1 MPGSTTRQLT
11 GKRRNTSK
19 MNQRAQLQPGDMLQN
34 RYRIMG
40 TLGVGGF
47 SSVYQ
52 ARDMRFTTATRLC
65 AIKEMVNIGGNPEV
79 RELARRSFET
89 EASILATLDHI
100 AIPRVFDYFSE
111 GDRSYLVMEYIRG
124 KDLEGALEERND
136 PVEPELAV
144 DWALQVCDVLC
155 YLHSHKPSVIV
166 FRDLKPSN
174 IMLDQQGRIRLI
186 DFGIAKHFQ
195 DDAKGTMIGTE
206 GYSPPEQYRGESS
219 PAGDVYALGATLHHL
234 LTMKDPRLEPP
245 FSWQERLIT
254 EINPLVSPQLNQV
267 VMRCLSYG
275 VKDRYQDGM
284 ELRDALQA
292 LGRAQ
297 PPAGSNV
304 ANNTAV
310 GNNAPA
316 PADNRYSTMPPPQT
330 QSPYATTQPQQ
341 QPQSAMPVAGSFAG
355 QSSPR
360 HTGLQNTVQPL
371 WTFKCEDEIRSKPA
385 VLDGT
390 VYVGAY
396 DNNLYAL
403 SANDGAFRWKYPA
416 TDGIASSPIVF
427 KNDVYIG
434 SVDQHVYSINRHTGK
449 LQWRFET
456 KGPVY
461 SSPAAEFEYIFFG
474 SDDGHLYAVNINTA
488 VELWKA
494 EAHSPVRSSPCV
506 TDKYVYF
513 GTEGGYVFCMDMR
526 GEKVWQFQAKRAI
539 TSSPTASD
547 DMVFVGSMDAT
558 VYALDANSGWAVWRS
573 RTGRPVISSPVV
585 HDDVVYIGSSDGKL
599 YALDIFSGRQLWTHQ
614 TDGQVTSSPAVLD
627 DAIYFGSTDGYV
639 YSLSLKRGKLRWR
652 YKTGGYVISSPVI
665 ADNIVYIGSSDHQ
678 FYAFPA

>member
-1 MPGSTTRQLT
+1 MPGSTTRQLS
-11 GKRRNTSK
+11 GKRKHTSK
-19 MNQRAQLQPGDMLQN
+19 MSQRAQLQPGDMLQN

-52 ARDMRFTTATRLC
+52 ARDMRFTSATRLC

-136 PVEPELAV
+136 PIEPELAV
-144 DWALQVCDVLC
+144 EWALQVCDVLA
-155 YLHSHKPSVIV
+155 YLHSHKPQPIV

-174 IMLDQQGRIRLI
+174 IMLDQHGRIRLI

-195 DDAKGTMIGTE
+195 GDVKGTMIGTE
-206 GYSPPEQYRGESS
+206 GYSPPEQYRGEAS

-234 LTMKDPRLEPP
+234 LTLKDPRLEPP
-245 FSWQERLIT
+245 FSWQERSIT
-254 EINPLVSPQLNQV
+254 DINPLVSPKLNQI

-275 VKDRYQDGM
+275 VNDRYEHAM
-284 ELRDALQA
+284 ELREVLK
-292 LGRAQ
+292 
-297 PPAGSNV
+297 
-304 ANNTAV
+304 AV
-310 GNNAPA
+310 GKGSGVA
-316 PADNRYSTMPPPQT
+316 AD
-330 QSPYATTQPQQ
+330 
-341 QPQSAMPVAGSFAG
+341 AG
-355 QSSPR
+355 QTPSTASPAAVAFSEAQAAQATAEQDAPMATAGAR
-360 HTGLQNTVQPL
+360 PQAGRSAPIQTGLQNTVQPL
-371 WTFKCEDEIRSKPA
+371 WTFRCEDEIRSKPA

-403 SANDGAFRWKYPA
+403 NASDGVFRWKYPA
-416 TDGIASSPIVF
+416 TDGIASAPAVF

-434 SVDQHVYSINRHTGK
+434 SVDQHLYSINRHTGK

-456 KGPVY
+456 KGAVY
-461 SSPAAEFEYIFFG
+461 SSPMAEFEYVFFG
-474 SDDGHLYAVNINTA
+474 SDDAHLYAVNINTA
-488 VELWKA
+488 LELWKA
-494 EAHSPVRSSPCV
+494 EAHAPVRSSPLV

-526 GEKVWQFQAKRAI
+526 GETVWQFQAKRAV
-539 TSSPTASD
+539 TSSPTASE
-547 DMVFVGSMDAT
+547 DMVFVGSMDGT
-558 VYALDANSGWAVWRS
+558 VYALDGNSGWAIWRT

-585 HDDVVYIGSSDGKL
+585 VDDVVYIGSADGKL
-599 YALDIFSGRQLWTHQ
+599 YALDIFSGRQLWVYQ
-614 TDGQVTSSPAVLD
+614 TDGQVSSSPAVLLD
-627 DAIYFGSTDGYV
+627 TEAAYFGSTDGYV
-639 YSLSLKRGKLRWR
+639 YSVSLKRGKLRWR

-665 ADNIVYIGSSDHQ
+665 ADNTVFIGSSDHH
-678 FYAFPA
+678 FYALPA

>member
-1 MPGSTTRQLT
+1 MAGTTRQLT
-11 GKRRNTSK
+11 GKRKQPAKT
-19 MNQRAQLQPGDMLQN
+19 NQRAQLQPGDMLQN

-52 ARDMRFTTATRLC
+52 ARDMRFTSATRLC

-136 PVEPELAV
+136 PIEPDLAV
-144 DWALQVCDVLC
+144 DWALQVCDVLA
-155 YLHSHKPSVIV
+155 YLHSHKPTAIV

-195 DDAKGTMIGTE
+195 GDAKGTMIGTE

-245 FSWQERLIT
+245 FSWQERPIS
-254 EINPLVSPQLNQV
+254 EINPRVSPQLNQI
-267 VMRCLSYG
+267 VMRCLSYAA
-275 VKDRYQDGM
+275 KDRYEDAM
-284 ELRDALQA
+284 TLREALQGLSRGSSVSA
-292 LGRAQ
+292 MPAMGDNRTAVAPPSSPANQ
-297 PPAGSNV
+297 PPPA
-304 ANNTAV
+304 TA
-310 GNNAPA
+310 
-316 PADNRYSTMPPPQT
+316 
-330 QSPYATTQPQQ
+330 SPYATPTMPDPTPMGQQ
-341 QPQSAMPVAGSFAG
+341 AQQWGAPAIQQTS
-355 QSSPR
+355 
-360 HTGLQNTVQPL
+360 LQNSIEPL
-371 WTFKCEDEIRSKPA
+371 WVFRCEDEIRSKPA
-385 VLDGT
+385 VMDNT

-403 SANDGAFRWKYPA
+403 NTADGAFRWKYPA
-416 TDGIASSPIVF
+416 TDGIASSPAVF

-449 LQWRFET
+449 MQWRFET

-461 SSPAAEFEYIFFG
+461 SSPTAEFEYVFFG
-474 SDDGHLYAVNINTA
+474 SDDQNLYAVNINTA
-488 VELWKA
+488 LELWK
-494 EAHSPVRSSPCV
+494 SPSHGPIRSSPRI
-506 TDKYVYF
+506 TDKYIYY
-513 GTEGGYVFCMDMR
+513 GTEGGYVFALDMR
-526 GEKVWQFQAKRAI
+526 GAMKWQFQAKRGV
-539 TSSPTASD
+539 TSSPAYAE
-547 DMVFVGSMDAT
+547 DMVFVGSLDAT
-558 VYALDANSGWAVWRS
+558 VYGLDANSGWAVWRT
-573 RTGRPVISSPVV
+573 RTARPVISSPVV
-585 HDDVVYIGSSDGKL
+585 HEGIVYIGSSDGKL
-599 YALDIFSGRQLWTHQ
+599 HALDMYSGRQVWSYQ
-614 TDGQVTSSPAVLD
+614 TDGQVNSSPAVLGE
-627 DAIYFGSTDGYV
+627 AVYFGSTDGYV
-639 YSLSLKRGKLRWR
+639 YSISTKRGKLRWR

-665 ADNIVYIGSSDHQ
+665 ADNKLFIGSCDHN

>member
-11 GKRRNTSK
+11 GKRRNASK

-52 ARDMRFTTATRLC
+52 ARDMRFASATRLC

-124 KDLEGALEERND
+124 KDLEGAMEERND
-136 PVEPELAV
+136 PIEPDLAV
-144 DWALQVCDVLC
+144 DWALQVCDVLA
-155 YLHSHKPSVIV
+155 YLHSHKPTPIV

-195 DDAKGTMIGTE
+195 DNAKGTMIGTE

-245 FSWQERLIT
+245 FSWQERPISEL
-254 EINPLVSPQLNQV
+254 NPLVSPRLEQV

-275 VKDRYQDGM
+275 VKDRYEDAM
-284 ELRDALQA
+284 ALRSTLQA
-292 LGRAQ
+292 LGRAEPKGDNTTPSVPAP
-297 PPAGSNV
+297 PPANGQ
-304 ANNTAV
+304 
-310 GNNAPA
+310 PA
-316 PADNRYSTMPPPQT
+316 PQT
-330 QSPYATTQPQQ
+330 QSPYATSPPQPATPAPAAPQQ
-341 QPQSAMPVAGSFAG
+341 ASPFAG
-355 QSSPR
+355 QSAQG
-360 HTGLQNTVQPL
+360 HTGLQNSVQPL
-371 WTFKCEDEIRSKPA
+371 WTFRCEDEIRSKPA

-396 DNNLYAL
+396 DNNVYAL
-403 SANDGAFRWKYPA
+403 NASDGQFRWKYPA
-416 TDGIASSPIVF
+416 TDGIASSPMVF

-434 SVDQHVYSINRHTGK
+434 SVDQHIYSINRHNGK

-488 VELWKA
+488 LELWKA
-494 EAHSPVRSSPCV
+494 EAHAPVRSSPCV

-526 GEKVWQFQAKRAI
+526 GEKVWQFQAKRAV
-539 TSSPTASD
+539 TSSPCASD

-558 VYALDANSGWAVWRS
+558 VYALDANSGWAIWRT
-573 RTGRPVISSPVV
+573 RTGRPVVSSPIV
-585 HDDVVYIGSSDGKL
+585 HEDVVYIGSSDGKL
-599 YALDIFSGRQLWTHQ
+599 YALDLFSGRQLWVYQ
-614 TDGQVTSSPAVLD
+614 TQGQVTSSPAVWGD
-627 DAIYFGSTDGYV
+627 GIYFGSTDGYV
-639 YSLSLKRGKLRWR
+639 YSISTKRGKLRWR

-665 ADNIVYIGSSDHQ
+665 VDNVVYIGSSDHQ
-678 FYAFPA
+678 FYALPV